1 MQRKDTIGD
10 RGRPITHAP
19 GHKMHASV
27 GRPNCLRR
35 GELRPASWALALTY
49 LSRQAVVG
57 VGLVHPGEDLGAAEA
72 GELPGMHAGE
82 VRSWSAGLGAWA
94 GMPRAGDAQWARQR
108 VRHVASRGA
117 PHYPIRRH
125 RGSDPC
131 PRGNDGVLPGRI
143 DSGSGVRWPSR

>member
-35 GELRPASWALALTY
+35 GELRPASRALALMY

-82 VRSWSAGLGAWA
+82 VRSWSARVWGPGLACHGREMPSGPVNAYDMWRRGGPRTTPSADIADPTRVLAATMACCPA
-94 GMPRAGDAQWARQR
+94 G
-108 VRHVASRGA
+108 
-117 PHYPIRRH
+117 
-125 RGSDPC
+125 
-131 PRGNDGVLPGRI
+131 
-143 DSGSGVRWPSR
+143 